1 MIFDDPT
8 QTRLLG
14 SIEAN
19 GLVLLCGAGLS
30 IPEPSRLMSAVQVS
44 HSCYDKYLPI
54 SVLPPAMRDD
64 IDQLAGHFYST
75 GEFESVF
82 LGTLVPWN
90 DLTGESN
97 SGHAAVADLLIS
109 GAVLAALSANF
120 DLLIEQW
127 ANRKR
132 VAMRGALDGQEA
144 QNFAADGSPLVKFHG
159 CLHIDRKKTLWT
171 SAQLVDPTITQRI
184 STCSDWMK
192 LVLPGKD
199 LVVVGFWTDWGY
211 LNSVLASALSTG
223 GFNSVTVVDPACG
236 AALQA
241 KAPTLWTTLTSG
253 TTQFLHI
260 QASGS
265 DALVELQKAFS
276 RVWLKKFY
284 ALAKPLLEAEG
295 RPYSPVD
302 LDLPIEDIYDL
313 RRDAEGTPYDRA
325 AHTKA
330 PPAHGAST
338 AFLHSLLLQA
348 HANRQGAW
356 FEYSGKRVR
365 IIQGAGEGINTVRE
379 RYKEPP
385 AAIQPD
391 AIVCAGALDLPV
403 PGHLI
408 SSGTGASVVHPV
420 PGGGTPWLTL
430 EQARTEFHL

>member
-1 MIFDDPT
+1 
-8 QTRLLG
+8 
-14 SIEAN
+14 
-19 GLVLLCGAGLS
+19 
-30 IPEPSRLMSAVQVS
+30 
-44 HSCYDKYLPI
+44 
-54 SVLPPAMRDD
+54 
-64 IDQLAGHFYST
+64 
-75 GEFESVF
+75 
-82 LGTLVPWN
+82 
-90 DLTGESN
+90 
-97 SGHAAVADLLIS
+97 
-109 GAVLAALSANF
+109 
-120 DLLIEQW
+120 
-127 ANRKR
+127 
-132 VAMRGALDGQEA
+132 
-144 QNFAADGSPLVKFHG
+144 
-159 CLHIDRKKTLWT
+159 
-171 SAQLVDPTITQRI
+171 
-184 STCSDWMK
+184 MK

-199 LVVVGFWTDWGY
+199 LLVVGFWTDWGY

-295 RPYSPVD
+295 RPYPPVD

-325 AHTKA
+325 AHTKD
-330 PPAHGAST
+330 PPAHGASA
-338 AFLHSLLLQA
+338 AFFHSLLLQA

-365 IIQGAGEGINTVRE
+365 IIQGAGEGINTVRG

-385 AAIQPD
+385 AATQPD

-408 SSGTGASVVHPV
+408 SSGTAASVVRPV
-420 PGGGTPWLTL
+420 PGGSTPWLTL